1 MSGKRYV
8 LLDLLGAQQP
18 WSPNTIRS
26 RLALRF
32 KGVDFGTKYGARL
45 CVSRLSSPDGSPTS
59 KSSHC

>member
-1 MSGKRYV
+1 MSSKRYV

-32 KGVDFGTKYGARL
+32 KGIDFDTKYDSAL
-45 CVSRLSSPDGSPTS
+45 CVSWLSGLDGCRTPR
-59 KSSHC
+59 SSRC